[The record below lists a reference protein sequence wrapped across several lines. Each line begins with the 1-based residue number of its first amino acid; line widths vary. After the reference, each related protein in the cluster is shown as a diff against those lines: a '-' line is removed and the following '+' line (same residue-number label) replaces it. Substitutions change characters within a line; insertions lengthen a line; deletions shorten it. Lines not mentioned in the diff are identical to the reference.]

1 MTTFA
6 ALGVPDDLCDALA
19 AHDIADAFDIQT
31 ATIPSALAG
40 RDVAGRAPTG
50 SGKTLAFGIP
60 LVANVAR
67 AKPRHPRALVLVPTR
82 ELAAQVARDLV
93 WLGAARGTRV
103 QSFYGGVGFDRQ
115 IKALRRGVDIAVA
128 CPGRLADLVNQ
139 GIVGLDEVDRVVV
152 DEADRMA
159 DMGFLP
165 EVRRLLDATS
175 SKRQTLLFSATL
187 DGDVDVLVRRYQHDP
202 VRQDVTPADSGGN
215 ITHHHWVVER
225 ADRVGM
231 TAAII
236 EGSGSTIVFSRTRHG
251 ADRIARQLGRVGVHA
266 VAIHGSR
273 TQKQRDR
280 ALADFTS
287 GRARALVATDV
298 AARGIHVDHVACVV
312 HFDLPDD
319 PKDYVHRSG
328 RTGRAGTE
336 GTVIALVGADQRK
349 AARKLARTLDLDV
362 TLGSAE
368 LTPIRPGER
377 TPVAVVTQRPSGPK
391 RAARAKAKGAGGG
404 HGRGA
409 HQQRRPQ
416 ERSVA
421 QTPSRSGGKRKSHQA
436 AAPAAGRSRAKAT
449 ARNPSVADGRR
460 GRADRRGA
468 PAKADGHK
476 SDRHRGSKPR
486 ARDAR

>member
-1 MTTFA
+1 VTTFA
-6 ALGVPDDLCDALA
+6 ALGVPDDLCDALD
-19 AHDIADAFDIQT
+19 AHGIADAFDIQ
-31 ATIPSALAG
+31 ATTIAPALAG
-40 RDVAGRAPTG
+40 RDVSGRAPTG

-67 AKPRHPRALVLVPTR
+67 AKPKHPRALVLVPTR

-103 QSFYGGVGFDRQ
+103 QSFYGGVGFDKQ

-128 CPGRLADLVNQ
+128 CPGRLADLVKQ
-139 GIVGLDEVDRVVV
+139 GIIHLDEVDRVVV

-202 VRQDVTPADSGGN
+202 IRSDVTPEDTGGN
-215 ITHHHWVVER
+215 ITHHHWLVER
-225 ADRVGM
+225 SDRVGV

-236 EGSGSTIVFSRTRHG
+236 ERSGSTIVFSRTRHG
-251 ADRIARQLGRVGVHA
+251 ADRITRQLARVGVRA

-273 TQKQRDR
+273 TQNQRDR
-280 ALADFTS
+280 ALADFAS
-287 GRARALVATDV
+287 GRAQTMVATDV
-298 AARGIHVDHVACVV
+298 AARGIHVDDVACVV

-328 RTGRAGTE
+328 RTGRAGTD

-349 AARKLARTLDLDV
+349 DARKLARVLDLDV
-362 TLGSAE
+362 DLVPAE
-368 LTPIRPGER
+368 LAPIRPGER
-377 TPVAVVTQRPSGPK
+377 TPVAEPQRSSGPK
-391 RAARAKAKGAGGG
+391 RGARGSGKNNKGNGNGNK
-404 HGRGA
+404 RG
-409 HQQRRPQ
+409 PQ
-416 ERSVA
+416 NRNGS
-421 QTPSRSGGKRKSHQA
+421 QPTRSGGKNKSGRGGA
-436 AAPAAGRSRAKAT
+436 ASTRTGSNGSTRT
-449 ARNPSVADGRR
+449 ASGADGQAQ
-460 GRADRRGA
+460 RARTERRGA
-468 PAKADGHK
+468 TAKPGGHK
-476 SDRHRGSKPR
+476 PRHHRGAKSS
-486 ARDAR
+486 ARSGR